1 MGRNKASSQK
11 FRKESKDMVS
21 GRKREVVAAKAVK
34 STAKPMKLH
43 EVAHLTDKNAR
54 TIAKIT
60 ELLVRLVF

>member
-1 MGRNKASSQK
+1 
-11 FRKESKDMVS
+11 MVS

-43 EVAHLTDKNAR
+43 EVAHLADKNAR

-60 ELLVRLVF
+60 ELLVRTIIIYILKS